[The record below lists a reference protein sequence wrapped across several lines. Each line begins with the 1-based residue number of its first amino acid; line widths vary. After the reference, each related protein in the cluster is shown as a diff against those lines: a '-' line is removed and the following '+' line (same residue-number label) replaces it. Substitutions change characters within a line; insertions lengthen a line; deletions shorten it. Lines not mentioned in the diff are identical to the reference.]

1 MCIFNPIIDIDATSF
16 ISNVYTLSI
25 RLVCTGTLKDKQFST
40 SYCLFIHLIIILI
53 MNDNVV
59 YWMDILKKETR
70 GTDDSNLRKAED
82 IHQDYVVITKASV
95 VDKEVHSIPK
105 NLAERYGGH
114 NLWFKVTKEEAE
126 NLYNIKE

>member
-40 SYCLFIHLIIILI
+40 SYCLFIHLFIILI

-82 IHQDYVVITKASV
+82 IHQDYVITKPSIV
-95 VDKEVHSIPK
+95 NKEVRPISK
-105 NLAERYGGH
+105 NLAERYDGH
-114 NLWFKVTKEEAE
+114 NL
-126 NLYNIKE
+126 